1 MRKTQI
7 DIFTSGLVS
16 SLFQSSA
23 LVRFSVDYNYSSFRD
38 FYLLLI
44 KKKIIFDAVKKKAHQ
59 KEGRTTLILSISAAR
74 G

>member
-44 KKKIIFDAVKKKAHQ
+44 KKKSFLMRSKGRRIKKK
-59 KEGRTTLILSISAAR
+59 EDDPDFVD
-74 G
+74 

>member
-38 FYLLLI
+38 FYLVLI
-44 KKKIIFDAVKKKAHQ
+44 KKKLCLMLSKGRRIKKKD
-59 KEGRTTLILSISAAR
+59 GRP
-74 G
+74 

>member
-16 SLFQSSA
+16 SLFQSRA
-23 LVRFSVDYNYSSFRD
+23 LARFSVDYNYSSFRD
-38 FYLLLI
+38 FDLVL
-44 KKKIIFDAVKKKAHQ
+44 KKKIMFDAVKRKAHQ